1 MLAPFCGISRA
12 WALQTQ
18 AGMHIMLDLKAD
30 FYGAHA
36 HFMFRLIFIL
46 LPLLVAQL
54 AQASDHLIRLGV
66 LAHRGK
72 AEALKSWGPTAQ
84 YLSQQIPGYHFVI
97 VPLSNDD
104 IGPAVEYNELEFV
117 LTNPGSYA
125 ELEYSFGITRIA
137 TLKNSSPL
145 GAYSVLG
152 AVIFTRAD
160 RSDIKS
166 LTDLRGKRF
175 MAVHENAFGGWWLAW
190 HELRQHNI
198 DPYRDFAHLSFSGFP
213 QDNIVYAVR
222 DAKVDAGTVRTD
234 LLESMAI
241 AGKIQ
246 LKDFHVLNTQ
256 HTGNFPYLLS
266 TPLYPDWAFAMLRN
280 TPDELAQQ
288 VTIALLKM
296 QAGDPAARAGAYV
309 EWTVPLD
316 YHSVHQLMMDLR
328 VGPYLNYGKLSL
340 VDFLKQYWAGMAT
353 ALLAMLILAG
363 AYIYTLRLNRRLSHT
378 MKHLEEEITQRQCI
392 EQDLR
397 RTRDDLECRV
407 AERTAELA
415 HINEE
420 LESRVAHRTAQLL
433 SAMQRLDAEMKI
445 KHEQSDAI
453 PPT

>member
-1 MLAPFCGISRA
+1 MLR
-12 WALQTQ
+12 
-18 AGMHIMLDLKAD
+18 
-30 FYGAHA
+30 
-36 HFMFRLIFIL
+36 IFSIL
-46 LPLLVAQL
+46 LAFLGLFVAQSTP
-54 AQASDHLIRLGV
+54 ASEHLVRLGV

-72 AEALKSWGPTAQ
+72 EEALKSWGPTAQ
-84 YLSQQIPGYHFVI
+84 YLSRQIPGYHFVI
-97 VPLSNDD
+97 IPLSNDD

-125 ELEYSFGITRIA
+125 ELEFGFGVTRIA
-137 TLKNSSPL
+137 TLKNESPL

-160 RSDIKS
+160 RVDIKT
-166 LTDLRGKRF
+166 LADLRGKRF

-190 HELRQHNI
+190 RELKHHNI
-198 DPYRDFAHLSFSGFP
+198 NPYRDFAKLSFGGFP

-222 DAKVDAGTVRTD
+222 EGNIDAGTVRTD
-234 LLESMAI
+234 LLESMAL

-246 LKDFHVLNTQ
+246 LKDFRVLNAQ
-256 HTGNFPYLLS
+256 HAQNFPYLLS

-296 QAGDPAARAGAYV
+296 QVGDPAARAGGYV

-328 VGPYLNYGKLSL
+328 VGHYLNYGKLSF
-340 VDFLKQYWAGMAT
+340 VDLLKQYWVGIAA
-353 ALLAMLILAG
+353 ALLAMLILAS
-363 AYIYTLRLNRRLSHT
+363 AYLYALGLNRRLSYT
-378 MKHLEEEITQRQCI
+378 MKNLEEEITQRQRI

-397 RTRDDLECRV
+397 RTRDDLERRV
-407 AERTAELA
+407 AERTTQLA
-415 HINEE
+415 QVNEE
-420 LESRVAHRTAQLL
+420 LESRVARRTAQLL

-445 KHEQSDAI
+445 KHEQNDAS
-453 PPT
+453 PSG

>member
-1 MLAPFCGISRA
+1 MQRPLFF
-12 WALQTQ
+12 L
-18 AGMHIMLDLKAD
+18 
-30 FYGAHA
+30 
-36 HFMFRLIFIL
+36 LIFCAICTA
-46 LPLLVAQL
+46 PAV
-54 AQASDHLIRLGV
+54 QAADHLVRLGV

-72 AEALKSWGPTAQ
+72 DEALKSWGPTAQ
-84 YLSQQIPGYHFVI
+84 YLSQQIPGHRFVI

-125 ELEYSFGITRIA
+125 ELEFGFGITRIA
-137 TLKNSSPL
+137 TLKSKSPL

-160 RSDIKS
+160 RADIQT
-166 LTDLRGKRF
+166 LDDLRGKRF

-190 HELRQHNI
+190 HELKRQHIN
-198 DPYRDFAHLSFSGFP
+198 PYQDFIRLSFSGFP

-222 DAKVDAGTVRTD
+222 DGKVDAGTVRTD
-234 LLESMAI
+234 LLESMAF

-246 LKDFHVLNTQ
+246 LKDFRVLNAQ
-256 HTGNFPYLLS
+256 HPENFPYLLS

-280 TPDELAQQ
+280 TRDELAQQ
-288 VTIALLKM
+288 VAIALLKM
-296 QAGDPAARAGAYV
+296 EPGHPAAQQGGYV

-316 YHSVHQLMMDLR
+316 YHSVQRLMIDLR
-328 VGPYLNYGKLSL
+328 VGHYLHYGQLSFIDL
-340 VDFLKQYWAGMAT
+340 LKQYWIGIAA

-378 MKHLEEEITQRQCI
+378 MTSLEDEIAQRQRI
-392 EQDLR
+392 ERDLL

-420 LESRVAHRTAQLL
+420 LESRVARRTAQLL
-433 SAMQRLDAEMKI
+433 SAMQRLDAEMKT
-445 KHEQSDAI
+445 KHEQSDSL
-453 PPT
+453 PPQS